1 MPSTTDLFV
10 IAVPGENCPNSC
22 EVFAQR
28 MAEDRSIDG
37 YRRFWDTDQSRD
49 GSGQNTEAVALDDKG
64 EEILGSFEN
73 AEVRCS
79 DGERA
84 KGDKVKRYFELTF
97 EKKLREKVMGPYLR
111 HVVAISE
118 ESKKSLRVVIIAK
131 VWRRATDAL
140 VALV

>member
-1 MPSTTDLFV
+1 MTFCHPKFIGNSLF
-10 IAVPGENCPNSC
+10 
-22 EVFAQR
+22 
-28 MAEDRSIDG
+28 
-37 YRRFWDTDQSRD
+37 RRISDEIVCRKQASRD

>member
-1 MPSTTDLFV
+1 MIHDGVTSCAQIKSGGAAQL
-10 IAVPGENCPNSC
+10 AVTKTGTLP
-22 EVFAQR
+22 
-28 MAEDRSIDG
+28 
-37 YRRFWDTDQSRD
+37 YQSRD

>member
-1 MPSTTDLFV
+1 MTFCHPKFIGNSLF
-10 IAVPGENCPNSC
+10 
-22 EVFAQR
+22 
-28 MAEDRSIDG
+28 
-37 YRRFWDTDQSRD
+37 RRISDEIVYQSRD
-49 GSGQNTEAVALDDKG
+49 GSGQHNEAEALDDKG

-84 KGDKVKRYFELTF
+84 KGDKVKRYYELTF

>member
-1 MPSTTDLFV
+1 MEVQSTKRDQGKSSYFSNQQTPLTSSAHYMYSNKV
-10 IAVPGENCPNSC
+10 HPA
-22 EVFAQR
+22 
-28 MAEDRSIDG
+28 SISPVT
-37 YRRFWDTDQSRD
+37 FS
-49 GSGQNTEAVALDDKG
+49 TEALDDKG

-84 KGDKVKRYFELTF
+84 KGDKVKRYYELTF

>member
-1 MPSTTDLFV
+1 MKSSVGNKLFSC
-10 IAVPGENCPNSC
+10 ILIGPEIYFIYNS
-22 EVFAQR
+22 FGSFGG
-28 MAEDRSIDG
+28 DI
-37 YRRFWDTDQSRD
+37 FFTKKKDQSRD
-49 GSGQNTEAVALDDKG
+49 GSGQNNEAEALDDKG

-73 AEVRCS
+73 AEMRCS

-84 KGDKVKRYFELTF
+84 KGDKVKRYYELTF
-97 EKKLREKVMGPYLR
+97 KKKLREKVMGPYLR